1 MLSGSSC
8 VCVHRSELDVTVVD
22 LLRKLEPALW
32 EPAVLKFQSV
42 TTWATIRN
50 KSGFV
55 TAEMQKLRTNWNQQQ
70 PLQKREEY
78 TGGGAPDSTPLA
90 ASSDAPAPLAL
101 SSPSAAVH
109 SNGRNSWAAAV
120 RPGETAR
127 VVQQP
132 QPQPQQEPERV
143 DYYPAHALV
152 ERLTKELASIPGGKQ
167 TRRERKRLTQRV
179 HEAEHTDAYVAE
191 SAVMAA
197 ASGGSTAHLAP
208 ADANGYAAHA
218 YTCVKEQ
225 YGVRVNANAVSSRFV
240 TLVPTLDV
248 PVSPIGIARPLLY
261 DGTLLTVVHC
271 LPPYVRSFAPYTIH
285 LSGCC

>member
-109 SNGRNSWAAAV
+109 SNGRNSWAHFASLPFLALSTVLALAACS
-120 RPGETAR
+120 
-127 VVQQP
+127 Q
-132 QPQPQQEPERV
+132 
-143 DYYPAHALV
+143 
-152 ERLTKELASIPGGKQ
+152 
-167 TRRERKRLTQRV
+167 
-179 HEAEHTDAYVAE
+179 
-191 SAVMAA
+191 M
-197 ASGGSTAHLAP
+197 
-208 ADANGYAAHA
+208 
-218 YTCVKEQ
+218 
-225 YGVRVNANAVSSRFV
+225 
-240 TLVPTLDV
+240 
-248 PVSPIGIARPLLY
+248 
-261 DGTLLTVVHC
+261 
-271 LPPYVRSFAPYTIH
+271 LPPPQSLHWLHRNFTTHTVLGMVVGSNWMDLATVPW
-285 LSGCC
+285 